1 MVQATTGRRQR
12 NRLERHAAFLASA
25 KAVVAAEG
33 LDALTMQRLATEHD
47 CAVGT
52 AYTYF
57 PSKSALVAELQRD
70 AVEAITRSYEAF
82 VARFEAEVPG
92 GGTTAE
98 VVALAHL
105 VGFGRFWIETFDT
118 HPEEARLLQLLMA
131 EPGRSVIDDVDV
143 GRVLP
148 AAARLLDHARAAFD
162 RAAVAGALDPG
173 DAMERAVVLAATL
186 NGLLLLDRLARV
198 DAGLFD
204 GRRLAAATTAD
215 LLRAWG
221 APAGALAGA
230 THRIAAL
237 AAAGPLA
244 PRRP

>member
-1 MVQATTGRRQR
+1 MVQELTGRRQR

-25 KAVVAAEG
+25 KSVVAAEG
-33 LDALTMQRLATEHD
+33 LDALTMQRLAAELD

-70 AVEAITRSYEAF
+70 AVEAITRSYIGF
-82 VARFEAEVPG
+82 LARFDGEVADG
-92 GGTTAE
+92 GATGE

-105 VGFGRFWIETFDT
+105 VGFGRFWIATFET
-118 HPEEARLLQLLMA
+118 HEEEAKLLQLLMT

-148 AAARLLDHARAAFD
+148 AAARLLDHARAAFE
-162 RAAVAGALDPG
+162 RAADLGALRPG
-173 DAMERAVVLAATL
+173 DPMERAVVLAATL

-198 DAGLFD
+198 DPDLFD
-204 GRRLAAATTAD
+204 GRRLAGSTTAD
-215 LLRAWG
+215 LLRSWG
-221 APAGALAGA
+221 APDGALIDAVD
-230 THRIAAL
+230 RIDAL
-237 AAAGPLA
+237 AASGPLA
-244 PRRP
+244 PRRS